1 MDAQDQ
7 DVTLRD
13 IVIAITAVV
22 LGAIALCFWPTG
34 VAHALSADG
43 FRPAADLFAAVLGT
57 GSSCYLI
64 TMLRPT

>member
-22 LGAIALCFWPTG
+22 LGALALFFWPTG
-34 VAHALSADG
+34 VANGLSSDG
-43 FRPAADLFAAVLGT
+43 FRPAADLLAAVLGT

-64 TMLRPT
+64 TTLRPS